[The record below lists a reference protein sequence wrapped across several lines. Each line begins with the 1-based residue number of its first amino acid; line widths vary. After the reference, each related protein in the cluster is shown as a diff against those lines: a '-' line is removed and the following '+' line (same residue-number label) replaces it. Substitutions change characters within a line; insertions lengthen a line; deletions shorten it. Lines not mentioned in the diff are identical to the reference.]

1 MNEAFKQLKTY
12 LDEAMAVQTALVLFE
27 WDDATLAPK
36 AAGENT
42 SRVIEILSGQYFKA
56 MTGDETKALVRQ
68 CLQDPS
74 GLNEVEL
81 AQVKE
86 MEEQIG
92 QLDCIPKEEYQAFAK
107 LSSESVRIW
116 EEAKEQNDFKRFA
129 PTLKKVVEYQKKFA
143 SYRAK
148 EGQSKYDALLKDY
161 EKGFTTTDLDEFFGL
176 LKEELV
182 PFLKEVM
189 EKGRQIC
196 DDFLTGTFP
205 EEKQEELGRF
215 LADYVG
221 FDFSK
226 GVLSVSA
233 HPFTTNLHNKDVRI
247 TTSYNDHVDSSLFS
261 VIHEAGHGIYEMG
274 IRDDLT
280 QTVVGQGA
288 SMAMHESQSRFFE
301 NIIGRS
307 KAFWIPIYGKLQELF
322 PDTFENIS
330 VEQFTD
336 AINKVHPDLIR
347 TEADELTYSLHVL
360 IRYEI
365 EKMLIEEDLDVE
377 KLPEI
382 WADKYEEY
390 LGVRPKADK
399 EGILQDIHW
408 SQGSFGYFPSYA
420 LGSAFGAQLYFHM
433 KEVMDFEGLL
443 REGKID
449 EIREYLRENIHQ
461 YGKLKTSRQI
471 LKDTTGEDF
480 NPRYYIRYLKE
491 KYSAL
496 YHIG

>member
-1 MNEAFKQLKTY
+1 
-12 LDEAMAVQTALVLFE
+12 
-27 WDDATLAPK
+27 
-36 AAGENT
+36 
-42 SRVIEILSGQYFKA
+42 
-56 MTGDETKALVRQ
+56 
-68 CLQDPS
+68 
-74 GLNEVEL
+74 
-81 AQVKE
+81 
-86 MEEQIG
+86 
-92 QLDCIPKEEYQAFAK
+92 
-107 LSSESVRIW
+107 
-116 EEAKEQNDFKRFA
+116 
-129 PTLKKVVEYQKKFA
+129 
-143 SYRAK
+143 
-148 EGQSKYDALLKDY
+148 
-161 EKGFTTTDLDEFFGL
+161 
-176 LKEELV
+176 
-182 PFLKEVM
+182 
-189 EKGRQIC
+189 
-196 DDFLTGTFP
+196 
-205 EEKQEELGRF
+205 
-215 LADYVG
+215 
-221 FDFSK
+221 
-226 GVLSVSA
+226 
-233 HPFTTNLHNKDVRI
+233 
-247 TTSYNDHVDSSLFS
+247 
-261 VIHEAGHGIYEMG
+261 
-274 IRDDLT
+274 
-280 QTVVGQGA
+280 
-288 SMAMHESQSRFFE
+288 MAMHESQSRFFE

-399 EGILQDIHW
+399 EGVLQDIHW

-461 YGKLKTSRQI
+461 YCITSVRHCCW
-471 LKDTTGEDF
+471 GEDSGEGRLQRRKLHE
-480 NPRYYIRYLKE
+480 NTRHPGRGKTNSVL
-491 KYSAL
+491 
-496 YHIG
+496 